1 MCIYIYIYISA
12 YIGMQTDLYTS
23 CTAWA
28 HQMVGEESKRRFLVW
43 GADGKGLALFLSK
56 TN

>member
-1 MCIYIYIYISA
+1 MYIYISA

>member
-1 MCIYIYIYISA
+1 
-12 YIGMQTDLYTS
+12 MQTDLYTS

-28 HQMVGEESKRRFLVW
+28 HQMVGEESKRRFFVW